1 LWRLLEGRLFRVAQM
16 RPALFAPPL
25 PWPWALT
32 GAAIW
37 EGMGRVALPRL
48 SGVVMAEAVKDV
60 LGAVPLGE
68 GASRMVRM
76 PPLHGVVKQ
85 L

>member
-1 LWRLLEGRLFRVAQM
+1 
-16 RPALFAPPL
+16 
-25 PWPWALT
+25 
-32 GAAIW
+32 
-37 EGMGRVALPRL
+37 MGRVALPRL